1 MPTKKQPANLHH
13 SGALH
18 VLSYSPGASRE
29 KPLDLGKDFDVNI
42 ISLRDWT
49 WKPRAV

>member
-1 MPTKKQPANLHH
+1 MPNKKQPANLHH

-29 KPLDLGKDFDVNI
+29 KLDLRKDFDVNI
-42 ISLRDWT
+42 ISSRDWT
-49 WKPRAV
+49 